1 MLLLTRREGENILIG
16 DEIQI
21 HVLKVSKDT
30 GDVRIQI
37 EAPDFVTVQCK
48 DVDSEVT
55 DLKRGTVITH
65 KLRRRSLV
73 TK

>member
-1 MLLLTRREGENILIG
+1 
-16 DEIQI
+16 
-21 HVLKVSKDT
+21 
-30 GDVRIQI
+30 I